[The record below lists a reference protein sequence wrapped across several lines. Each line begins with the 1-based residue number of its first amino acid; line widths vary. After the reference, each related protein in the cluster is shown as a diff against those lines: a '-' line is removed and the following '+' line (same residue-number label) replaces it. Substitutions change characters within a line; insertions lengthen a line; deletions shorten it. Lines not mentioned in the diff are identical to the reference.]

1 MTREEAIKQVRV
13 ALERLKSNFSKTAW
27 WTGTGEAFETLI
39 PELKPDDET
48 TRNEILAYI
57 GSKTDID
64 LETHNRWCSYLEK
77 QKEQKPCEDSGTDG
91 DIMQY
96 IEEGEKRGIKE
107 VISFPEKY
115 GLQKEQKP
123 TAEKTRKPKF
133 SVGDKIRY
141 FGTEY
146 EITGI
151 EGVSDGYMYNVLDI
165 SPNPDNNSLYRVH
178 SSREPRME
186 KIAEQKPEVKA
197 GDDETEVQKEGD
209 DRSFILD
216 LLEEEMRRCKKNQE
230 GARRSRRIHSAM
242 DWVKSMHTENAADE
256 EDEKV
261 RKWLLEYFYLHRDDM
276 RGASVTSMEILSFL
290 DNHPGKDGA
299 CDVDEFSLT
308 LRNCLSAD
316 SELTDE
322 QADTFARA
330 YGEDLYKVAIGEMK
344 SGADKYD
351 IEEYRKETEFDPQPG
366 ERFWVRCK
374 TDKSE
379 NYWFDKGEE
388 RPAYAAP
395 GKGAYR
401 VCFDKDGGKD
411 SPGIWYLDKEWLFH
425 DFDIVDE
432 VNDKPVEQWPNLS
445 NCKHDCRTCFAR
457 CFYRKE
463 QNPELWKRITGNE
476 LD

>member
-77 QKEQKPCEDSGTDG
+77 QKYDRMKPVYDARESFESALEKAWNDYHNGYENVDKLEDDYVECAHAKGFREGYLFGIEKQKEQIPHTDFVVKPHKG
-91 DIMQY
+91 DDANPYDMRVSEAQEY
-96 IEEGEKRGIKE
+96 AVKRGFNIPFNDGE
-107 VISFPEKY
+107 VYVDERHMTQTIGNVLRWADEHP
-115 GLQKEQKP
+115 KEQKP

-133 SVGDKIRY
+133 GVGEKIRY
-141 FGTEY
+141 CGTEY

-151 EGVSDGYMYNVLDI
+151 EVVSDGYMYNVLDI
-165 SPNPDNNSLYRVH
+165 SPNPDNNSLYGLH

-186 KIAEQKPEVKA
+186 KIAEQKPEVKT
-197 GDDETEVQKEGD
+197 GDDETEAQKEGD

-216 LLEEEMRRCKKNQE
+216 LLEDQLRYCKKNRE

-242 DWVKSMHTENAADE
+242 DWIKSVD
-256 EDEKV
+256 
-261 RKWLLEYFYLHRDDM
+261 
-276 RGASVTSMEILSFL
+276 
-290 DNHPGKDGA
+290 GK
-299 CDVDEFSLT
+299 C
-308 LRNCLSAD
+308 
-316 SELTDE
+316 
-322 QADTFARA
+322 
-330 YGEDLYKVAIGEMK
+330 
-344 SGADKYD
+344 D
-351 IEEYRKETEFDPQPG
+351 IEEDRKETEFDPQPG

-401 VCFDKDGGKD
+401 VCFDKDGDKD

-476 LD
+476 VD

>member
-1 MTREEAIKQVRV
+1 MTREEAIKQVKV

-39 PELKPDDET
+39 PELKPDDEA

-77 QKEQKPCEDSGTDG
+77 
-91 DIMQY
+91 
-96 IEEGEKRGIKE
+96 
-107 VISFPEKY
+107 
-115 GLQKEQKP
+115 QKEQKP

-197 GDDETEVQKEGD
+197 GDDETEAQKEGD

-216 LLEEEMRRCKKNQE
+216 LLEEQLRYCKKNQE

-242 DWVKSMHTENAADE
+242 DWIKSVD
-256 EDEKV
+256 
-261 RKWLLEYFYLHRDDM
+261 
-276 RGASVTSMEILSFL
+276 
-290 DNHPGKDGA
+290 GK
-299 CDVDEFSLT
+299 C
-308 LRNCLSAD
+308 
-316 SELTDE
+316 
-322 QADTFARA
+322 
-330 YGEDLYKVAIGEMK
+330 
-344 SGADKYD
+344 D
-351 IEEYRKETEFDPQPG
+351 IEEDRKETEFDPQPG